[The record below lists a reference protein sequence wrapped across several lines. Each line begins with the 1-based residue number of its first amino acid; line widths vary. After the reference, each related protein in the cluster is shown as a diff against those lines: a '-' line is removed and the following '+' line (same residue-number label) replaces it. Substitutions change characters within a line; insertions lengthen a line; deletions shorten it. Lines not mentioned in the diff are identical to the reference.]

1 MINKEKEIKETK
13 ELVQKI
19 EKMLE
24 NKNICVI
31 FSVLINLVMNFIDN
45 FGERKTTNERTR
57 MFINALE
64 RCIAACLEPV
74 EN

>member
-13 ELVQKI
+13 ELVQK
-19 EKMLE
+19 
-24 NKNICVI
+24 
-31 FSVLINLVMNFIDN
+31 
-45 FGERKTTNERTR
+45 NERTR